1 VPAELSRPSETSVPS
16 MKVDTAPANASRDR
30 ACVGVGARPAT
41 CRLLTNSSRAR
52 SRKLLSCESG
62 WDPRGMSRTSPPGL
76 DVPGMMTDRPKAVAD
91 AMQTTQSLVRR
102 ILPVRVADLREL
114 IRELDEL
121 DNLLAV
127 PPWRARAAAGD
138 HRQP

>member
-1 VPAELSRPSETSVPS
+1 
-16 MKVDTAPANASRDR
+16 
-30 ACVGVGARPAT
+30 
-41 CRLLTNSSRAR
+41 
-52 SRKLLSCESG
+52 
-62 WDPRGMSRTSPPGL
+62 
-76 DVPGMMTDRPKAVAD
+76 MMTDRPKAVAD
-91 AMQTTQSLVRR
+91 AMQTTQSVVRR